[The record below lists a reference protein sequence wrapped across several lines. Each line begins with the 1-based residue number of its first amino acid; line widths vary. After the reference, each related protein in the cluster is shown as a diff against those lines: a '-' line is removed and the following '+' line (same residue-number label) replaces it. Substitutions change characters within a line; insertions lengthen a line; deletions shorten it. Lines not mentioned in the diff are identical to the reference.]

1 MNPHI
6 LLVMK
11 WLKNP
16 ESVSNEELVENHK
29 CATAYAAAYAVADDS
44 AVTAVVA
51 ASAYAYNA
59 GISIKDKIISYI
71 IAHKE
76 TE

>member
-29 CATAYAAAYAVADDS
+29 CATADADDS
-44 AVTAVVA
+44 AVTAVIA
-51 ASAYAYNA
+51 AAAAYAYNA